1 MLTVADMG
9 MVDWSM
15 KAMNKAMGDREKPEG
30 PHEPGL
36 VGELHAPTS
45 WQLTNQLRTK
55 HEADYIRAVDG
66 HPGDGDLVSRMPG
79 AS

>member
-45 WQLTNQLRTK
+45 CPYVAPTSRPTLT
-55 HEADYIRAVDG
+55 
-66 HPGDGDLVSRMPG
+66 SRFG
-79 AS
+79 AAQTDHTVTANHRNCSHT